1 LALKVLQVLL
11 ALLEMTGQQE
21 LLVLERREQL
31 EPQEEWQ
38 LLTYKYLLLPVEH
51 GQNQLTQRQLKCSL
65 SVVVVVGVLAV
76 KARHQP
82 LVLAVVAVV
91 VLE

>member
-1 LALKVLQVLL
+1 
-11 ALLEMTGQQE
+11 MTGQQE

-65 SVVVVVGVLAV
+65 SVAVVVGVLAA

-82 LVLAVVAVV
+82 LVLGVGVVV